1 MDDKKNVKEINL
13 KKILQVSW
21 SRRRLFMKTMA
32 IAFIVSVI
40 YIFPKPRYYTC
51 NVKLAPETDN
61 PATNGALS
69 SLAQQFGFNIGAAL
83 SNDAIQP
90 TFYPDVM
97 ESNDFAVK
105 LFPIKV
111 KTIDGEEYTY
121 YDYLKNHQK
130 QSIWEMPLSWLMRTI
145 GNLFKD
151 EEEGG
156 SKGTNAFQLTR
167 DEKDIVDL
175 ITTNVTCTID
185 KRTDAIDIS
194 VVDQDP
200 LICATMADSVKNR
213 LQDFI
218 TEYRT
223 SKARIDLEYY
233 KKLASDAKQDYEKA
247 RRLYGSYADAN
258 NDIVLESFRAKQTDL
273 ENDMQLKYNTYTVL
287 NTQLQAAMAKV
298 QENTPAFTIV
308 QGASVPIK
316 PTGPKRMFFIA
327 GVLFLTFTITLLYVI
342 RKDLK
347 EQLD

>member
-1 MDDKKNVKEINL
+1 MDDNKKIKEINL
-13 KKILQVSW
+13 KEIFRISW
-21 SRRRLFMKTMA
+21 ERRKLFLKTMSV
-32 IAFIVSVI
+32 AFIVATI

-51 NVKLAPETDN
+51 NVKLAPETEN

-83 SNDAIQP
+83 SSDAIQP

-97 ESNDFAVK
+97 ESNDFAVN

-111 KTIDGEEYTY
+111 KTIEGEEYTY

-130 QSIWEMPLSWLMRTI
+130 ESIWSMPFSWLMRTVS
-145 GNLFKD
+145 GWFSEK
-151 EEEGG
+151 EGG
-156 SKGTNAFQLTR
+156 HTETDAFRLTR
-167 DEKDIVDL
+167 EEKDIVDL

-213 LQDFI
+213 LQNFI

-223 SKARIDLEYY
+223 SKARNDLEYY
-233 KKLASDAKQDYEKA
+233 KKLSAVAKQEYERA
-247 RRLYGSYADAN
+247 RQLYGSYADAN

-298 QENTPAFTIV
+298 QERTPAFTIV

-327 GVLFLTFTITLLYVI
+327 GILFLTFTITLLYTI

>member
-1 MDDKKNVKEINL
+1 
-13 KKILQVSW
+13 
-21 SRRRLFMKTMA
+21 
-32 IAFIVSVI
+32 
-40 YIFPKPRYYTC
+40 
-51 NVKLAPETDN
+51 
-61 PATNGALS
+61 
-69 SLAQQFGFNIGAAL
+69 
-83 SNDAIQP
+83 
-90 TFYPDVM
+90 
-97 ESNDFAVK
+97 
-105 LFPIKV
+105 
-111 KTIDGEEYTY
+111 
-121 YDYLKNHQK
+121 
-130 QSIWEMPLSWLMRTI
+130 MRTI

-298 QENTPAFTIV
+298 QEYTPAFTEL
-308 QGASVPIK
+308 QGASVPVK
-316 PTGPKRMFFIA
+316 PEGPRRMIFII
-327 GVLFLTFTITLLYVI
+327 GMTFLVCVITALWVS
-342 RKDLK
+342 RKELHI
-347 EQLD
+347 EL